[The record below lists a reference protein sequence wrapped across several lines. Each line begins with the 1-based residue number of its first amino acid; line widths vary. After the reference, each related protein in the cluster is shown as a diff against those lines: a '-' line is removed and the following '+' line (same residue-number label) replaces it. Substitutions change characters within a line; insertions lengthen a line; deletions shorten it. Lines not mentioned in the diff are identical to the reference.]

1 MSGSSTSASRRVS
14 DLAAALAVVSSI
26 AGPVTAQA
34 PVPGPVENVPPIG
47 IAILDQDAL
56 FLDSEF
62 GRRIQRDLERDRAA
76 LAAENR
82 RIETALIEEE
92 RALTEQRGTIPP
104 EEFAA
109 LAAGFDEKVQ
119 RIREEQDRKAQ
130 RLQEELDRARQ
141 RFLSVVGPVL
151 TDILQ
156 RRGAAV
162 LIDDQAVLIS
172 VPGVDIT
179 QEAIAAVD
187 AELGDGS
194 EEGLAVPRVRPD
206 ADADADAEP
215 GPVGPSVG
223 ADE

>member
-14 DLAAALAVVSSI
+14 DLTAAVAVAASLV
-26 AGPVTAQA
+26 GPAAAQA
-34 PVPGPVENVPPIG
+34 PVPGPVDSAPPIG

-62 GRRIQRDLERDRAA
+62 GQRVQRDLERDRAA

-82 RIETALIEEE
+82 RIENALIEEE
-92 RALTEQRGTIPP
+92 RALTQQRGTVPP

-109 LAAGFDEKVQ
+109 LAADFDAKVQ

-194 EEGLAVPRVRPD
+194 DEGLAVPRVRPD
-206 ADADADAEP
+206 ADADAEP
-215 GPVGPSVG
+215 GAGGPSVG